1 MTTSPT
7 ALRRTGI
14 IKPSLRKNR
23 KSSDKPLL
31 SRQLATGAERGTD
44 GLTIA
49 ERAAYAQQAKSIHNV
64 LPPEELEKAF
74 NRLFQ

>member
-14 IKPSLRKNR
+14 IKPSLRKSR

-44 GLTIA
+44 GLTAA
-49 ERAAYAQQAKSIHNV
+49 ERVTYAQRAQSLHNT
-64 LPPEELEKAF
+64 LSPEELEKSF